1 MDLIMDFFVIF
12 GLVSAGIVAGYMWR
26 DFMLARGLI
35 KRLEQQAKNVTTE
48 PTASVH
54 QQNQE
59 TESQIYNG
67 MNLIHEII
75 DERHYFYDEAD
86 STFVCQGSTLQDAAV
101 AYSKRQ
107 GQDYVGMFS
116 HHESNKQ
123 YFFLQGQVH
132 ESSEPT
138 KSV

>member
-1 MDLIMDFFVIF
+1 MELIMDFFVIF

-26 DFMLARGLI
+26 DFMLVRGLI
-35 KRLEQQAKNVTTE
+35 KRLEQQAKNATTE
-48 PTASVH
+48 PTVSVH
-54 QQNQE
+54 QQDQE

-116 HHESNKQ
+116 HYESNKQ

>member
-1 MDLIMDFFVIF
+1 MDFFVIF

-26 DFMLARGLI
+26 DFMLVRGLI
-35 KRLEQQAKNVTTE
+35 KRLEQQAKNATTE
-48 PTASVH
+48 PTVSVH
-54 QQNQE
+54 QQDQE

-86 STFVCQGSTLQDAAV
+86 STFVCQGSTLQDAAA

-107 GQDYVGMFS
+107 GDDYVGMFS
-116 HHESNKQ
+116 HYESNKQ

>member
-1 MDLIMDFFVIF
+1 MEIIMDFFVIF
-12 GLVSAGIVAGYMWR
+12 AVIVASMIAGYMLR
-26 DFMLARGLI
+26 DILLMRTLI
-35 KRLEQQAKNVTTE
+35 KRLEQQAKNVAIE

-67 MNLIHEII
+67 MNLTHEII

-86 STFVCQGSTLQDAAV
+86 STFVCQGSTLEDAAV

>member
-1 MDLIMDFFVIF
+1 MELIMDFFVIF

-26 DFMLARGLI
+26 DFMLVRGLI
-35 KRLEQQAKNVTTE
+35 KRLEQQAKNATTE
-48 PTASVH
+48 PTVSVH
-54 QQNQE
+54 QQDQE

-107 GQDYVGMFS
+107 GDDYVGMFS

-132 ESSEPT
+132 ESSEST

>member
-1 MDLIMDFFVIF
+1 MELIMDFFVIF

-26 DFMLARGLI
+26 DFMLVRGLI
-35 KRLEQQAKNVTTE
+35 KRLEQQAKNATTE
-48 PTASVH
+48 PTVSVH
-54 QQNQE
+54 QQDQE

-86 STFVCQGSTLQDAAV
+86 STFVCQGSTLQDAAA

-107 GQDYVGMFS
+107 GDDYVGMFS
-116 HHESNKQ
+116 HYESNKQ

>member
-1 MDLIMDFFVIF
+1 MELIMDFFVIF

-26 DFMLARGLI
+26 DFMLVRGLI
-35 KRLEQQAKNVTTE
+35 KRLEQQAKNATTE
-48 PTASVH
+48 PTVSVH
-54 QQNQE
+54 QQDQE

-75 DERHYFYDEAD
+75 DERHYFYDEED

-116 HHESNKQ
+116 HYESNKQ

>member
-1 MDLIMDFFVIF
+1 MELIMDFFVIF

-26 DFMLARGLI
+26 DFMLVRGLI
-35 KRLEQQAKNVTTE
+35 KRLEQQAKNATTE
-48 PTASVH
+48 PTVSVH
-54 QQNQE
+54 QQDQE

-107 GQDYVGMFS
+107 GDDYVGMFS